1 MCTVSDPHLSLSLSL
16 SLSLQLLTHVE
27 MTSPECLLFPGQ
39 VGLCEPVPVG
49 GGAVMGGGSSKEIEE
64 TMVKYLTEQHL
75 SEQIYTR
82 EAFTLPRYVWAYVYT
97 MYIMHVG

>member
-1 MCTVSDPHLSLSLSL
+1 
-16 SLSLQLLTHVE
+16 

-49 GGAVMGGGSSKEIEE
+49 GGAVVGGGSSKEIEE

-75 SEQIYTR
+75 SEQMYTR
-82 EAFTLPRYVWAYVYT
+82 EAFILPRYRHNYIVVQVGVGWLI
-97 MYIMHVG
+97 MYI